1 MHRFLQNEKV
11 FLNRKKNMITYTC
24 NNHNEKTGEALL
36 CTGRECKTSVCPECG
51 GRADAS
57 SKIFWC
63 PQCKVP
69 LYEEVCSCCGSRGTY
84 LTTDLRPVFPEE
96 RLLLEIILQKP
107 FCYKK
112 ESVWNGAGNNYF
124 VNGKK
129 IKFSV
134 KQLKTLDAGKIRE
147 DYERLKE
154 QNTYQYFEEYRER
167 FVRANSGRYE
177 QMTEEAKNYIRTA
190 SQNFGTMD
198 MFVSFSGGKDSTV
211 TADLVTRALSNPQI
225 MHIFGDTTLEFPFTY
240 EYVERFKRE
249 HPKTPMISAR
259 NKDKDF
265 EELCQL
271 VGPPSRVMRWC
282 CTIFKTGTIQKRIKS
297 LYRDKSQILTFYGI
311 RRSESL
317 SRSKYER
324 ESDSPKITKQR
335 IISPVI
341 DWMDFDIWLY
351 LFTTG
356 IDFNDAYRLG
366 YARVG
371 CWCCPNNSGW
381 SEFLSKI
388 HMHEQSERFRNMLIA
403 FAKSVGKVD
412 AEVYVDEGFWKARQG
427 GNGVAYAQK
436 SVVAFKPCAT
446 EENAFN
452 YELQKPITED
462 LYELFKPFGYLNFD
476 MGKARLGEVFV
487 LNKKG
492 EILLKIQGRIGTR
505 TLKVTIINPKI
516 AGASDL
522 KTAEE
527 RIKCQIT
534 KYQMCMGCLACE
546 SVCRFNA
553 LTIKETKTGEI
564 EYRISN
570 EKCMRCG
577 ECVGHF
583 TAGCYMR
590 KVLTIK
596 RSEK

>member
-1 MHRFLQNEKV
+1 
-11 FLNRKKNMITYTC
+11 MIIYTC
-24 NNHNEKTGEALL
+24 NNKDSKTGNNLP
-36 CTGRECKTSVCPECG
+36 CTGRRCETSICPECG

-57 SKIFWC
+57 SRIYWC
-63 PQCKVP
+63 SECQIP
-69 LYEEVCSCCGSRGTY
+69 LYEETCSICGGKGTY
-84 LTTDLRPVFPEE
+84 ITTDIRPVFPEE
-96 RLLLEIILQKP
+96 RLLVEIILGEP
-107 FCYKK
+107 FCYEKM
-112 ESVWNGAGNNYF
+112 SVWNGTGNHYY

-129 IKFSV
+129 IPFSI
-134 KQLKTLDAGKIRE
+134 KALKNLDADNIRIQ
-147 DYERLKE
+147 YEQYKE
-154 QNTYQYFEEYRER
+154 QNNYNCFTEMIER
-167 FVRANSGRYE
+167 FVKANAGRYE
-177 QMTEEAKNYIRTA
+177 RMTEEAKNYIRTTA
-190 SQNFGTMD
+190 KDFGTMD

-240 EYVERFKRE
+240 EYVKRFKE
-249 HPKTPMISAR
+249 AHPKTPLISAR

-265 EELCQL
+265 EELCKL
-271 VGPPSRVMRWC
+271 IGPPSRVMRWC

-297 LYRDKSQILTFYGI
+297 LYRDKNQVLTFYGI
-311 RRSESL
+311 RRSESP

-335 IISPVI
+335 IVSPVI

-351 LFTTG
+351 ILTTG

-388 HMHEQSERFRNMLIA
+388 HMHEQAEHFRKMLIE
-403 FAKSVGKVD
+403 FARSIGKED
-412 AEVYVDEGFWKARQG
+412 AEIYVDDGFWKARQG

-452 YELQKPITED
+452 YELQKPITEE
-462 LYELFKPFGYLNFD
+462 LYELFRPFGYLNFD
-476 MGKARLGEVFV
+476 MGKARLGEVYV
-487 LNKKG
+487 LNRKG
-492 EILLKIQGRIGTR
+492 EILLKLQGRVGTR
-505 TLKVTIINPKI
+505 ALKVTIINPKI
-516 AGASDL
+516 AGAADL
-522 KTAEE
+522 KAAEE
-527 RIKCQIT
+527 RVKCQIT

-553 LTIKETKTGEI
+553 LSVKEGKDGCI
-564 EYRISN
+564 EYRIFE

-577 ECVGHF
+577 ECVNHF

-596 RSEK
+596 RT

>member
-1 MHRFLQNEKV
+1 
-11 FLNRKKNMITYTC
+11 MITYICKNKDAEGENLPCT
-24 NNHNEKTGEALL
+24 NNRCE
-36 CTGRECKTSVCPECG
+36 TSVCPTCG
-51 GRADAS
+51 GRAEALS
-57 SKIFWC
+57 EIFWC
-63 PQCKVP
+63 SQCQVP
-69 LYEEVCSCCGSRGTY
+69 LYEDYCSCCGAKAKKM
-84 LTTDLRPVFPEE
+84 TTDLRPVFPEE
-96 RLLLEIILQKP
+96 RLLLEIILGEP
-107 FCYKK
+107 FSFLKD
-112 ESVWNGAGNNYF
+112 SVWNGSGNNYY

-134 KQLKTLDAGKIRE
+134 KELKNMDVEMVRQK
-147 DYERLKE
+147 YEAYKNE
-154 QNTYQYFEEYRER
+154 NTYEYFNQYVNR
-167 FVRANSGRYE
+167 FVECNKNRYDKLV
-177 QMTEEAKNYIRTA
+177 EEAKSYIRKV
-190 SQNFGTMD
+190 SEGFGATD

-211 TADLVTRALSNPQI
+211 TADLVTRAFSNPQI

-240 EYVERFKRE
+240 EYVDRFKKN
-249 HPKTPMISAR
+249 HPKTPMIAAR
-259 NKDKDF
+259 NKEKDF
-265 EELCQL
+265 EELCKL

-297 LYRDKSQILTFYGI
+297 LYRDKSRILTFYGI

-335 IISPVI
+335 IVSPII

-351 LFTTG
+351 ILTTG

-381 SEFLSKI
+381 SEFLSKV
-388 HMHEQSERFRNMLIA
+388 HMHEQSERFRNLLIE
-403 FAKSVGKVD
+403 FARSIGKAD
-412 AEVYVDEGFWKARQG
+412 AEVYVDDGWWKARQG

-436 SVVAFKPCAT
+436 SIVSFKPCAT

-452 YELQKPITED
+452 YELQRPISEE
-462 LYELFKPFGYLNFD
+462 LYELFLPFGYLNYD
-476 MGKARLGEVFV
+476 MGNARLGEVFV

-492 EILLKIQGRIGTR
+492 EILLKLQGRIGTR
-505 TLKVTIINPKI
+505 NLKVTIVNTKL
-516 AGASDL
+516 AGAADL

-527 RIKCQIT
+527 RVKCQIT

-553 LTIKETKTGEI
+553 LSVKEEKNGKVR
-564 EYRISN
+564 YQISD

-577 ECVGHF
+577 ECVNHF
-583 TAGCYMR
+583 TMGCYMR

-596 RSEK
+596 RN

>member
-1 MHRFLQNEKV
+1 
-11 FLNRKKNMITYTC
+11 MIIYTC
-24 NNHNEKTGEALL
+24 HNKDKKTGKELP
-36 CTGRECKTSVCPECG
+36 CTGRKCETSICPECG

-57 SKIFWC
+57 SKIYWC
-63 PQCKVP
+63 KACRVP
-69 LYEEVCSCCGSRGTY
+69 LYEEHCFLCGEKGIY
-84 LTTDLRPVFPEE
+84 LATDIRPVFPEE
-96 RLLLEIILQKP
+96 RLLVEIILGEP
-107 FCYKK
+107 FCYEKD
-112 ESVWNGAGNNYF
+112 SVWNGTGNNYY

-134 KQLKTLDAGKIRE
+134 KELKNLDANRIRAAYQE
-147 DYERLKE
+147 LKHQNRYE
-154 QNTYQYFEEYRER
+154 YFHLFAER
-167 FVRANSGRYE
+167 FVKANSGRYE
-177 QMTEEAKNYIRTA
+177 KTTEEAKSYIRSVA
-190 SQNFGTMD
+190 ENVSIMD

-240 EYVERFKRE
+240 EYINRFKQK
-249 HPKTPMISAR
+249 HPKTPLISAR
-259 NKDKDF
+259 NKEKDF
-265 EELCQL
+265 EELCKRI
-271 VGPPSRVMRWC
+271 GPPSRVMRWC
-282 CTIFKTGTIQKRIKS
+282 CTIFKTGMIQKRIRS
-297 LYRDKSQILTFYGI
+297 LYRDKNQILTFYGI

-335 IISPVI
+335 IISPII

-351 LFTTG
+351 LLTTG

-381 SEFLSKI
+381 SEFLSRI
-388 HMHEQSERFRNMLIA
+388 HMQEQSEHFRNMLID
-403 FAKSVGKVD
+403 FAKSVGKED

-427 GNGVAYAQK
+427 GNGVPYAQK
-436 SVVAFKPCAT
+436 SVVSFQPCAT

-452 YELQKPITED
+452 YELQRPVSEELYD
-462 LYELFKPFGYLNFD
+462 LFRPFGYLNFT
-476 MGKARLGEVFV
+476 MGKERLGEVFV
-487 LNKKG
+487 LNRKG
-492 EILLKIQGRIGTR
+492 EILLKLQGRIGTR
-505 TLKVTIINPKI
+505 TLKVTVVNHKI
-516 AGASDL
+516 AGAADL
-522 KTAEE
+522 KAAEE

-546 SVCRFNA
+546 SVCRYNA
-553 LTIKETKTGEI
+553 LSIKEGKNGGI
-564 EYRISN
+564 EYRISE

-577 ECVGHF
+577 ECVNHF

-596 RSEK
+596 RN

>member
-1 MHRFLQNEKV
+1 
-11 FLNRKKNMITYTC
+11 MIIYTC
-24 NNHNEKTGEALL
+24 NNKEPKTGEALP
-36 CTGRECKTSVCPECG
+36 CTGRRCETSTCPECG
-51 GRADAS
+51 GRADAA
-57 SKIFWC
+57 SKIYWC
-63 PQCKVP
+63 RECRIP
-69 LYEEVCSCCGSRGTY
+69 LYEENCSICGSRGTY
-84 LTTDLRPVFPEE
+84 LTTDIRPVFPEE
-96 RLLLEIILQKP
+96 RLLVEIISGKP
-107 FCYKK
+107 FCYEKM
-112 ESVWNGAGNNYF
+112 SVWNGTGNHYY

-129 IKFSV
+129 IPFSV
-134 KQLKTLDAGKIRE
+134 QALKDLDADAIRMQ
-147 DYERLKE
+147 YEQYRK
-154 QNTYQYFEEYRER
+154 QNQDTYFTEMIQR
-167 FVRANSGRYE
+167 FVKANAGRYE
-177 QMTEEAKNYIRTA
+177 RMTEEAKNYIRMTA
-190 SQNFGTMD
+190 QDVGTMD

-240 EYVERFKRE
+240 EYVKRFKE
-249 HPKTPMISAR
+249 AHPKTPLISAR

-265 EELCQL
+265 EELCRL
-271 VGPPSRVMRWC
+271 IGPPSRVMRWC

-297 LYRDKSQILTFYGI
+297 LYRDKNQILTFYGI

-335 IISPVI
+335 IVSPVI

-351 LFTTG
+351 ILTTG

-388 HMHEQSERFRNMLIA
+388 HMHEQAKHFRDMLIE
-403 FAKSVGKVD
+403 FAQSIGKED

-436 SVVAFKPCAT
+436 SVIAFRPCAT
-446 EENAFN
+446 EENTFH
-452 YELQKPITED
+452 YELQKPITEEF
-462 LYELFKPFGYLNFD
+462 YELFRPFGYLNFD
-476 MGKARLGEVFV
+476 MGKARLGEVYV
-487 LNKKG
+487 LNRKG
-492 EILLKIQGRIGTR
+492 EILLKLQGRIGTR
-505 TLKVTIINPKI
+505 TLKVTIVYPKL
-516 AGASDL
+516 AGAADL
-522 KTAEE
+522 KAAEE
-527 RIKCQIT
+527 RVKCQIT

-553 LTIKETKTGEI
+553 LSVKERKDGGI
-564 EYRISN
+564 EYRISD

-577 ECVGHF
+577 ECINHF

-596 RSEK
+596 RT